1 MELFKTLRGHGQS
14 VWLDEALTDFQDPR
28 IQTWIQE
35 GKLTG
40 LVSSKGLFP
49 GAQVESLYENP
60 DLRLLAHAGLSAE
73 EVLKALVVE
82 GFRNAADALLPIFE
96 ASNGEDGF
104 ITIDIDPC
112 PYPDQEVMYNSIIEL
127 WNLINRPNVLISIP
141 ADREIIPLF
150 AELFEQGINL
160 NASMICSLEQYLS
173 VVEVYLQ
180 SLEARLEAGKGIEH
194 IVSIASFLI
203 GDADKQI
210 NELLGRFTGDGVE
223 ALRAGALID
232 EVGLAIAKLAYA
244 QFNVSFNDERYLR
257 LAQAGGRVQRIVWT
271 GFGYRDR
278 ITLWENVQRLIS
290 PGTLIAVNL
299 EMLDAPPADIDF
311 GGVLE
316 QGLSEAR
323 GKLQALESIGISME
337 QVAEDVVNSHM
348 ETRRHA
354 YLDALNSIGKE
365 LHRLVLE
372 LEPIQHYYGTIL
384 SELEAHDV
392 CRRIWQVDAS
402 LWPQERRASRKI
414 SSYAGWL
421 ELPDHLNLIMEDCR
435 AFSRKLSDQ
444 QIATLSIVCSGS
456 VGEFLSAL
464 SDRYKQTD
472 RTLNI
477 IHPGSM
483 GELDGISAAE
493 CAETYHVFVVDGAN
507 RQVISG
513 IIEAVWKRYQENGC
527 ETPAD
532 HLAVVAGPEACQ
544 FIQKSVTGIQQIF
557 MLPEDIPFH
566 FSALSYPGMLGACW
580 LNIELEA
587 IGDGLAGMMNRCLP
601 TVPTARNAGIAL
613 AAAIEAGN
621 RAGVK
626 RLELSADGSWLP
638 FITWIESLLSEASLL
653 NSSGLQISRS
663 DAPGTLESLDGQSL
677 GLFLSDKA
685 MIPRHIDE
693 ETSLSSPVKILEFDP
708 CPQSLGE
715 LVGQFL
721 FATAVLGHLQKV
733 NPFDRLVQ

>member
-104 ITIDIDPC
+104 IAIDIDPC

-210 NELLGRFTGDGVE
+210 NELLGRFTGDGAE

-257 LAQAGGRVQRIVWT
+257 LAQAGGR
-271 GFGYRDR
+271 
-278 ITLWENVQRLIS
+278 
-290 PGTLIAVNL
+290 
-299 EMLDAPPADIDF
+299 
-311 GGVLE
+311 
-316 QGLSEAR
+316 
-323 GKLQALESIGISME
+323 
-337 QVAEDVVNSHM
+337 
-348 ETRRHA
+348 
-354 YLDALNSIGKE
+354 
-365 LHRLVLE
+365 
-372 LEPIQHYYGTIL
+372 
-384 SELEAHDV
+384 
-392 CRRIWQVDAS
+392 
-402 LWPQERRASRKI
+402 
-414 SSYAGWL
+414 
-421 ELPDHLNLIMEDCR
+421 
-435 AFSRKLSDQ
+435 
-444 QIATLSIVCSGS
+444 
-456 VGEFLSAL
+456 
-464 SDRYKQTD
+464 
-472 RTLNI
+472 
-477 IHPGSM
+477 
-483 GELDGISAAE
+483 
-493 CAETYHVFVVDGAN
+493 
-507 RQVISG
+507 
-513 IIEAVWKRYQENGC
+513 
-527 ETPAD
+527 
-532 HLAVVAGPEACQ
+532 
-544 FIQKSVTGIQQIF
+544 
-557 MLPEDIPFH
+557 
-566 FSALSYPGMLGACW
+566 
-580 LNIELEA
+580 
-587 IGDGLAGMMNRCLP
+587 
-601 TVPTARNAGIAL
+601 
-613 AAAIEAGN
+613 
-621 RAGVK
+621 
-626 RLELSADGSWLP
+626 
-638 FITWIESLLSEASLL
+638 
-653 NSSGLQISRS
+653 
-663 DAPGTLESLDGQSL
+663 
-677 GLFLSDKA
+677 
-685 MIPRHIDE
+685 
-693 ETSLSSPVKILEFDP
+693 
-708 CPQSLGE
+708 
-715 LVGQFL
+715 
-721 FATAVLGHLQKV
+721 
-733 NPFDRLVQ
+733 